1 MTPLNS
7 GWWRFS
13 HPTWLFPSRQQWPCW
28 VKWLTMIN
36 GISRDDWAFRFTDVI
51 PAATRVWYMQVSTH
65 THKQTHASTHTH
77 SESFGLHVCCVRARV
92 LRTRTCAAYAH
103 MWACIN
109 SSVHF
114 LVRWVM
120 NTYSMRCVVGP
131 IFFICAVFQ
140 SALMRAYVSVY
151 FIGSIN
157 HRSRAHSLPLLDQK
171 SPLKLSVS
179 MLYKLMLVWW

>member
-1 MTPLNS
+1 MALFTSDVVVSVPTTVAML
-7 GWWRFS
+7 GKMVDDDKWHILWWLGFS
-13 HPTWLFPSRQQWPCW
+13 LHRRYSCRHTC
-28 VKWLTMIN
+28 MIHA
-36 GISRDDWAFRFTDVI
+36 SFS
-51 PAATRVWYMQVSTH
+51 TRTH
-65 THKQTHASTHTH
+65 TQTNTCINLYTLRV
-77 SESFGLHVCCVRARV
+77 FLPARV
-92 LRTRTCAAYAH
+92 LRTRTCAAYVH
-103 MWACIN
+103 MWAFIN

-120 NTYSMRCVVGP
+120 NTYSMHCVVGP

-179 MLYKLMLVWW
+179 TLYKLMLVWW